1 MRALGFV
8 GASRLA
14 AAERLLPAAIRQ
26 WHEQWCFQGDREV
39 TCVCME
45 EGGEAIAPVAGGE
58 WRLAETDK
66 GKLWLAANWRR
77 LVLGRFASEAPQ
89 DATAA
94 ELISA
99 AQQALTA
106 GLLEALALANTPLQS
121 AQPTLGVPMSAR
133 LLLRADFGDVPLL
146 MLAEA
151 SLLTG
156 FLPLANRPL
165 PLVSRTSAI
174 GGARLKVKVSLPF
187 SSLTVGEANGLR
199 AGDILQGDTHFLEPL
214 NLTAGEQQTIAK
226 GYLARQG
233 EHLALQLAAHEQ

>member
-1 MRALGFV
+1 M

-26 WHEQWCFQGDREV
+26 WREQWCFQCDQEPV
-39 TCVCME
+39 CVCAE
-45 EGGEAIAPVAGGE
+45 EGSEAMAPVADGQ
-58 WRLAETDK
+58 WKLAESSQ
-66 GKLWLAANWRR
+66 GKLWLAADWRR
-77 LVLGRFASEAPQ
+77 LVFARFASEAPQ

-94 ELISA
+94 QLVDA
-99 AQQALTA
+99 AQQALA
-106 GLLEALALANTPLQS
+106 SGLLAALGAPTAPLQD
-121 AQPTLGVPMSAR
+121 AQPIQGGPMSAR
-133 LLLRADFGDVPLL
+133 LLLRADLGGVPLL
-146 MLAEA
+146 LVAEA
-151 SLLTG
+151 SLLAG
-156 FLPLANRPL
+156 FLPQAARAL
-165 PLVSRTSAI
+165 PLLPRSQAI

-214 NLTAGEQQTIAK
+214 SLTAGAQQTIAK